1 MQSPS
6 DEGVSPKTAERP
18 EETTGG
24 EGGSETPDG
33 GRNKAR
39 RGGPS
44 SDAAPLSPSTEPTTT
59 FRDPQET
66 TPQPLPDVPPETS
79 FSDEPVSKREDLT
92 FHPDR
97 GLTRVELKHDDPPS
111 VAPARTE
118 SRRGVNRVELETT
131 DIDLAARPE
140 PNPKRGMTKVEFH
153 DPDFL
158 SFTRKNREAAPE
170 EDLPREEPEKVRA
183 PPHDAPSELPGRGLN
198 RMEVVEPPLRPPEP
212 PPPVRRGVEANRVEI
227 PHEIDSL
234 LGIKDEERSSEA
246 SVRDRPF
253 LAPPTRMA
261 EQQPVQRPPPP
272 ESKRIPEHTPAPPN
286 VPPTSFHRPN
296 LPPRPGPQAP
306 PPRQPVSETRNG
318 GHQPP
323 RPGQEPP
330 RGTPTPPPAQSRS
343 AMQPPR
349 PEPAPTAAPP
359 STPPSPPVAR
369 APQATSTSA
378 VSPAEPKPEPPRSV
392 AGLDAISDGRR
403 SPTVATPVS
412 AVSTVAE
419 PVLDEKTAKIVGNRS
434 RKWLAWFLG
443 KPAHVE
449 GVVTPVPSLEPHATQ
464 ITLREMVPA
473 TAYARVLFH
482 SDRGRHHYVVIEP
495 PLDDR
500 ETRSLQFIK
509 EVLLRTLDIELEI
522 VERSVAVESLELLDT
537 QVKKVV
543 RDYRMDLSETSLRR
557 LSYYL
562 RRDFT
567 GYGPVDVMMHD
578 PDIED
583 ISCDGPGTNVF
594 LYHRRYGSMESN
606 VLFRSAEELDGFVI
620 RMAQRSGKQ
629 ITIADPLLDSS
640 LPDGSRLQAT
650 LGREVTDN
658 GSTFTIRRFR
668 DNPLSP
674 IDLVR
679 MGTMNADL
687 LAYCWLVVQF
697 GANVMLAGGTA
708 SGKTTTLNTISLFI
722 PRQAKIVSIED
733 TREINLPHK
742 NWVRSVTRG
751 GSRGNDLKRVDMF
764 DLLTA
769 ALRQRPEYIL
779 VGEVR
784 GKEATVA
791 FQAMAT
797 GHTVLG
803 TIHADSPRSVV
814 YRLESEPIN
823 IPRIVIQSLDVILMQ
838 ALLTV
843 GGRRQRR
850 IQEVAEIVGIDPAS
864 KELLTHGVFLR
875 NPNNDQLHY
884 TGRSY
889 KLQRIAQ
896 RNNWTPKQL
905 ETEMKRRAQ
914 IINALVALPD
924 VTFDEIGRLFS
935 MYENRPDAVE
945 SELERLRNRSKPEG
959 TQ

>member
-6 DEGVSPKTAERP
+6 DEGASPKNAEDP
-18 EETTGG
+18 KETTGG
-24 EGGSETPDG
+24 EGGSEASEA
-33 GRNKAR
+33 GRVKAR
-39 RGGPS
+39 QTAS
-44 SDAAPLSPSTEPTTT
+44 SNINSLSGRSEGSSGAEDSVSEAIAPI
-59 FRDPQET
+59 
-66 TPQPLPDVPPETS
+66 PDVPPKTS
-79 FSDEPVSKREDLT
+79 FSDDSDEDVA

-97 GLTRVELKHDDPPS
+97 GLTRLELKADDFPPLGR
-111 VAPARTE
+111 APGE
-118 SRRGVNRVELETT
+118 GRRGVNRVELDMTG
-131 DIDLAARPE
+131 IDLPPRRE
-140 PNPKRGMTKVEFH
+140 PDPRRGLTKVELH

-158 SFTRKNREAAPE
+158 DLERKKRTESRAEEPTRTTEVGDTPPPAAPTT
-170 EDLPREEPEKVRA
+170 PAVPEGART
-183 PPHDAPSELPGRGLN
+183 N
-198 RMEVVEPPLRPPEP
+198 RVEFRDSARPPEP
-212 PPPVRRGVEANRVEI
+212 SPVQKGKAEPRRVEI
-227 PHEIDSL
+227 PHEIDTL
-234 LGIKDEERSSEA
+234 LGIKDDGPLKEDSGSYLPPFARTPTSPPKVLPASQPEPEARAQAAERQAAIPRPSESFHGRPQPSPSTEVNPPARPTTDTRNGEHRSPSTESRASASSPA
-246 SVRDRPF
+246 SVV
-253 LAPPTRMA
+253 APPIVEPRPAQRKEEPSRSATGLDSMSDGHRSPTINT
-261 EQQPVQRPPPP
+261 PVQEAATPPP
-272 ESKRIPEHTPAPPN
+272 E
-286 VPPTSFHRPN
+286 
-296 LPPRPGPQAP
+296 PQP
-306 PPRQPVSETRNG
+306 
-318 GHQPP
+318 
-323 RPGQEPP
+323 
-330 RGTPTPPPAQSRS
+330 
-343 AMQPPR
+343 
-349 PEPAPTAAPP
+349 
-359 STPPSPPVAR
+359 
-369 APQATSTSA
+369 
-378 VSPAEPKPEPPRSV
+378 
-392 AGLDAISDGRR
+392 DD
-403 SPTVATPVS
+403 
-412 AVSTVAE
+412 
-419 PVLDEKTAKIVGNRS
+419 KTTKIVGNRS

-443 KPAHVE
+443 KPAHIE
-449 GVVTPVPSLEPHATQ
+449 GVVTPVPTLEPNTTQ
-464 ITLREMVPA
+464 VTLREMVPA
-473 TAYARVLFH
+473 TAYARVLF
-482 SDRGRHHYVVIEP
+482 SNERGRHHYVVIEP
-495 PLDDR
+495 PMDER

-509 EVLLRTLDIELEI
+509 EVLLRTLDTELEI
-522 VERSVAVESLELLDT
+522 VERSVADESLQLLDE

-606 VLFRSAEELDGFVI
+606 VMFPAADELDGFVI

-679 MGTMNADL
+679 MGTMSADL
-687 LAYCWLVVQF
+687 LAYCWIIVQF

-864 KELLTHGVFLR
+864 KELLTHGVFMR
-875 NPNNDQLHY
+875 NPTNDQLHY

-905 ETEMKRRAQ
+905 EGEMKRRAQ
-914 IINALVALPD
+914 IVNALVAMPE
-924 VTFDEIGRLFS
+924 VTFEEIGRLFS
-935 MYENRPDAVE
+935 LYENRPDAVE
-945 SELERLRNRSKPEG
+945 AELERLGSRGKAEG